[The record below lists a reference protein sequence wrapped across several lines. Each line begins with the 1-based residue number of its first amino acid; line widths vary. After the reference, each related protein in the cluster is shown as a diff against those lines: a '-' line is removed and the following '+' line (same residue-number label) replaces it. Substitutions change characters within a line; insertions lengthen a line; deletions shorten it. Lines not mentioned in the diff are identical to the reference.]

1 MRKQEVG
8 DELAEL
14 KRRVPKIRSAAVQPI
29 ASGVQK
35 EAHPLQSSQDQDSQQ
50 EVQPSAHLLNHA
62 QNQGQPTPPQ
72 LPPGILGLLNRMPQ
86 PQLLQPRPQSQLP
99 SATVSPTGLITPAG
113 PVPPAAMPLQQQP
126 PTLIDMFNKRFSE
139 SGITS
144 VKPASA
150 SNLGN
155 HQQKEPNPPSADQPA
170 DPHVP
175 LGHRGRVHPAQRIN
189 GNTD

>member
-50 EVQPSAHLLNHA
+50 EVQPSVHLLNHA
-62 QNQGQPTPPQ
+62 QHQSQPTPPQ

-126 PTLIDMFNKRFSE
+126 PTLIDMFNKRFSRCRLDGCDTAFAE
-139 SGITS
+139 AF
-144 VKPASA
+144 VK
-150 SNLGN
+150 
-155 HQQKEPNPPSADQPA
+155 
-170 DPHVP
+170 HVNKCRW
-175 LGHRGRVHPAQRIN
+175 LYH
-189 GNTD
+189 